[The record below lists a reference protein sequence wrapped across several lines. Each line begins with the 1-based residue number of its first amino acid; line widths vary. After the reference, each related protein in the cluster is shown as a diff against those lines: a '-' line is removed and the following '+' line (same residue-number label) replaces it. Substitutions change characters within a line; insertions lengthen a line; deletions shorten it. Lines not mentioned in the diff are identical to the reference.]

1 MLLDPQAQAMLHA
14 MSAMPPIDWSRIT
27 APELRAAMASASFA
41 PGDAVASVEDRRIPG
56 PGGDIGLRIYR
67 PQADAALPVTLFFH
81 GGGFVLCDLDS
92 HDNLCRGLARRA
104 ECIVVSVDYR
114 RAPETKFPGAVEDAC
129 VALDWARAQA
139 ASFGGDPTRLAVA
152 GDSAGGNLAAAA
164 AQHARSEGLALR
176 HQLLLYPIT
185 DCGMQTASYRE
196 FADGYYLSAAMMRW
210 FLAQYLPDAQSAD
223 DPRASPLRSRELGEL
238 APATIFTVGYDPLRD
253 EGEAYAQAL
262 AAAGV
267 TTTLRRW
274 PGQIHG
280 FLSMLGMIDEADRA
294 LWAAADALRAAFANH
309 PARA

>member
-1 MLLDPQAQAMLHA
+1 MPLDPQAQAMLHA

-27 APELRAAMASASFA
+27 ATELRAAMASAGFA
-41 PGDAVASVEDRRIPG
+41 PGDAVASVEARRIPG
-56 PGGDIGLRIYR
+56 PGGDIGLRLYR
-67 PQADAALPVTLFFH
+67 PHADAALPVTLFFH

-92 HDNLCRGLARRA
+92 HDNLCRGLAKRA
-104 ECIVVSVDYR
+104 ESIVVSVDYR

-129 VALDWARAQA
+129 VALDWVRAQA

-164 AQHARSEGLALR
+164 AQHARDEGLALR

-185 DCGMQTASYRE
+185 DCGMRTASYRE

-238 APATIFTVGYDPLRD
+238 APATIFTAGYDPLRD

-267 TTTLRRW
+267 TATLRRW

-280 FLSMLGMIDEADRA
+280 FISMLGMIDEADRA
-294 LWAAADALRAAFANH
+294 LWAAADALRCAFAKH
-309 PARA
+309 AARA